1 MTIYLAI
8 DRSPDAGARLGHPEI
23 VAFTVAQARRN
34 YVAADPA
41 HRQAAS
47 RADADRLCRLWY
59 GVKLDDALT
68 RGVI

>member
-1 MTIYLAI
+1 
-8 DRSPDAGARLGHPEI
+8 LGHPEI